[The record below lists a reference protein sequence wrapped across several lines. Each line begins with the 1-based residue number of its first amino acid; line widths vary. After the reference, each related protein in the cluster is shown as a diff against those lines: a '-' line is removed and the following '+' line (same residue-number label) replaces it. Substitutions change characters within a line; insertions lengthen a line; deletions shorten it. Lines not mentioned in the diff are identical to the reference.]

1 MHFAHLPNS
10 WPGIGGTTEKI
21 SANSNLCSCCFVEDE
36 IAIELASVRIN
47 QDARITPEE
56 DFIELGMFFI
66 DFEYND
72 FKNNAINLL
81 NFPY

>member
-1 MHFAHLPNS
+1 MHFAHLPIS

-21 SANSNLCSCCFVEDE
+21 SANSNLCSCFVEDG

-47 QDARITPEE
+47 QDARITPKE

-72 FKNNAINLL
+72 FKNNVIILISI
-81 NFPY
+81 PY